1 MGKTHAIFRAVRRLA
16 LCAGACLLQ
25 ATAGVSQAAP
35 PPAEVFFKD
44 PDIVEAVLSPSGR
57 KLALTTAKGMT
68 RVSLVVLDLGPGGT
82 FTRVAQFSDGDVV
95 RVNWVNDERLL
106 FSVLDHSEGSGRP
119 NGAPGLFAVN
129 ANGEELR
136 ALVRRQSRPF
146 VTSGSPDP
154 RLLDWNHL
162 LLKVPAP
169 QAGTPN
175 DEVLVA
181 EVLRDELR
189 TQYPLWLNTR
199 TGRTRRLDLG
209 DYPDHAVRWITDSR
223 GEPRVVITVKGGRQ
237 AAHWRPPG
245 QTTWTPLY
253 ESGLLDAPF
262 SPHSVDDAGTLY
274 ITHRTGPEGYAV
286 LSRWNAEARKP
297 EAQPLVVAPGF
308 DFLGSLLALG
318 PGPALGVRLTTDAE
332 TTVWFDPEMKKLQQQ
347 ADQALPG
354 RVNRISCRRCGQPD
368 VTALV
373 LSYND
378 RDPGRLWLYQAQ
390 PPAGDRPW
398 RLVARLREAVVPEQ
412 GAPTDLHRIKSR
424 DGRDLPVWVTRPT
437 GTPGPWPTVLM
448 VHGGPWVRGGHWRWD
463 AMTQFLASRGYLVV
477 APEFRGSVGYGSAH
491 FRAGFKQWGRAMQDD
506 VADALLWARS
516 QKLAGDQ
523 ACIAG
528 ASYGGYSALMGLVR
542 HPELYRC
549 GVAWLAVADLPLF
562 LEGSWFVPDDIS
574 GLSRQFTL
582 PDMVYD
588 AKTEMDLVLA
598 HSPVH
603 QAARIKAP
611 LLLAYGSDDHRVPLA
626 HGKRLREALQKAG
639 NEPEWVV
646 YDGEG
651 HGFALPKN
659 RLDFAQ
665 RVEQMLA
672 RHLRPEP
679 PPSKP

>member
-1 MGKTHAIFRAVRRLA
+1 MTHAIFRAVRRLA

-68 RVSLVVLDLGPGGT
+68 RVSLVVLDLGPGGR
-82 FTRVAQFSDGDVV
+82 FTRVAQFADGDVA
-95 RVNWVNDERLL
+95 RVQWVNDERLV
-106 FSVLDHSEGSGRP
+106 FSLLDHSEGSGRP

-129 ANGEELR
+129 ADGEELR
-136 ALVRRQSRPF
+136 ALVARQNRPVISRP
-146 VTSGSPDP
+146 SINQ
-154 RLLDWNHL
+154 RLLDWNHF

-175 DEVLVA
+175 DEVLVV
-181 EVLRDELR
+181 EVQHDEPHA
-189 TQYPLWLNTR
+189 QHPLWLNTR

-209 DYPDHAVRWITDSR
+209 DYPDHAIGWLTDSR
-223 GEPRVVITVKGGRQ
+223 GEPRVVFTVKGGRR
-237 AAHWRPPG
+237 AALWRPPG
-245 QTTWTPLY
+245 QTAWTPLY
-253 ESGLLDAPF
+253 ESGQFDAPF

-274 ITHRTGPEGYAV
+274 ITHRRGPEGHAV
-286 LSRWNAEARKP
+286 LSRWNPETRKP
-297 EAQPLVVAPGF
+297 DAQPLVAAPGF
-308 DFLGSLLALG
+308 DFQGNLLALG
-318 PGPALGVRLTTDAE
+318 AGPALGVRLTTDAE
-332 TTVWFDPEMKKLQQQ
+332 TTVWFDPEMKKLQQRT
-347 ADQALPG
+347 DELLPG
-354 RVNRISCRRCGQPD
+354 RVNRITCRRCGQPD
-368 VTALV
+368 MTALV
-373 LSYND
+373 RSFND

-390 PPAGDRPW
+390 PPAGERPW
-398 RLVARLREAVVPEQ
+398 RLIARLREAVVPEQ
-412 GAPTDLHRIKSR
+412 GAPTDLHRIKAR

-437 GTPGPWPTVLM
+437 GAPGPWPTVVL
-448 VHGGPWVRGGHWRWD
+448 VHGGPWVRGGQWQWD
-463 AMTQFLASRGYLVV
+463 GMTQFLASRGYLVV
-477 APEFRGSVGYGSAH
+477 APEFRGSLGYGAAH

-516 QKLAGDQ
+516 QKLASDQ

-549 GVAWLAVADLPLF
+549 GVAWVAVADLPLM
-562 LEGSWFVPDDIS
+562 LEGSWFVSDDTS
-574 GLSRQFTL
+574 NLSRQHRL
-582 PDMVYD
+582 PEMVYD

-603 QAARIKAP
+603 QAAHIKAP
-611 LLLAYGSDDHRVPLA
+611 LLLAYGSDDQRVPLA

-639 NEPEWVV
+639 HEPEWVV

-651 HGFALPKN
+651 HGWALLKH

-679 PPSKP
+679 APSKP